1 MREEKSDAMRL
12 EWSDIVTEADLE
24 RELMMVRSAAA
35 GESAGIFG
43 PNSVSWKLDREAAV
57 FLGAGRALLLQ
68 LAHPWVAA
76 AIAEHSRT
84 LNDPIGRFQ
93 RTFNITLTMMFGST
107 AQAIAAARRL
117 HRRHAGIHGTLTER
131 TGPFAAGS
139 CYRANDVAALRW
151 VHATLVETAVIAHD
165 LILPPLSG
173 EERERYWVEARLFA
187 GFFGIPQDALARNWA
202 GFAADNEAIL
212 RSPVLTAGAEA
223 RAITAAILSGS
234 GTWVPI
240 PSWYRGLTA
249 RLLPE
254 RLREEFGLAY
264 GAIEQRKTERALAVL
279 RRLYPLLPR
288 RLRHVG
294 PYQEACA
301 RLAGQMRPGIVT
313 QLLNRIWM
321 GQKSM
326 TGEGEG

>member
-1 MREEKSDAMRL
+1 MASAAIGYAAGLSR
-12 EWSDIVTEADLE
+12 VVGEADLE
-24 RELMMVRSAAA
+24 RQLAVIQGAAA
-35 GESAGIFG
+35 EGCAGVFG
-43 PNSVSWKLDREAAV
+43 PASMMWRIDKEATV

-76 AIAEHSRT
+76 AITQHSRT
-84 LNDPIGRFQ
+84 LADPVGRFH
-93 RTFNITLTMMFGST
+93 RTFSVMFTLVFGTT
-107 AQAIAAARRL
+107 AQAVAAARRL
-117 HRRHAGIHGTLTER
+117 HRRHAGIGGTLAEAV
-131 TGPFAAGS
+131 GPFPRGS
-139 CYRANDVAALRW
+139 HYAANDVAALRW
-151 VHATLVETAVIAHD
+151 VYATLVDTALVAHQ
-165 LILPPLSG
+165 LVHPPLSA